1 MSPRR
6 SAITY
11 QNSTIIKTSTYS
23 LFMGRFYDEIEHC
36 IHRIRLLNRQE
47 DRKLDEKNLFDQIF
61 AMLTEKCRAK
71 SFVTFLINFLSEAEM
86 LD

>member
-1 MSPRR
+1 
-6 SAITY
+6 
-11 QNSTIIKTSTYS
+11 
-23 LFMGRFYDEIEHC
+23 MGRFYDEIEHC

-61 AMLTEKCRAK
+61 AMITEKCRAK

-86 LD
+86 LDQIKVVESIHHKQEEHR